1 MNMALETD
9 ALTISGLFGWT
20 HRIADSIGFQVV
32 ENPPHWLHMVL
43 HLVLVIAPLA
53 TLFACLLLSV
63 QVVRRAAQNKLFSK
77 QDRAEYLLVR
87 RLLGLRWQEQV
98 VIIVLGILAQPVLYA
113 TLELP
118 KRIVNGAIQS
128 NNFPV
133 DLLGFQYTQ
142 LDLLILL
149 SVLFLIALLLNGI
162 IKYYIN
168 IKKGE
173 IGERTLLKL
182 RFLLYRAWR
191 GAPER
196 QRKAEVIPLSTNE
209 IEPIGGFAGE
219 VLGTPVFQGGTL
231 ATVLLFM
238 FIQDPILGAAALTLV
253 PVQLFVIPTLQKW
266 VNERMRRRIRAV
278 RAFGDVLGEQTAD
291 IHDRYIVSRTLSAAR
306 ELRTTRLDL
315 QRAKYLQKAI
325 SNFLMSLTP
334 FLLYS
339 IGGWLVIEGRLSLGA
354 LVAVIA
360 AFKDFSGPFRELIL
374 YYQNLS
380 DVKLRS
386 REFEQFLL
394 DCGKRIKDPIQL
406 ERSVSL
412 PN

>member
-1 MNMALETD
+1 MSRAYTRLCSTKLCD
-9 ALTISGLFGWT
+9 RT
-20 HRIADSIGFQVV
+20 IGFQVV

-149 SVLFLIALLLNGI
+149 SVLFLIALLLNGV

-196 QRKAEVIPLSTNE
+196 QRKSEVIPLSTNE

-266 VNERMRRRIRAV
+266 VNERMR
-278 RAFGDVLGEQTAD
+278 
-291 IHDRYIVSRTLSAAR
+291 
-306 ELRTTRLDL
+306 
-315 QRAKYLQKAI
+315 
-325 SNFLMSLTP
+325 
-334 FLLYS
+334 
-339 IGGWLVIEGRLSLGA
+339 
-354 LVAVIA
+354 
-360 AFKDFSGPFRELIL
+360 
-374 YYQNLS
+374 
-380 DVKLRS
+380 
-386 REFEQFLL
+386 
-394 DCGKRIKDPIQL
+394 
-406 ERSVSL
+406 
-412 PN
+412 